1 MPEQEFE
8 IYLTLLSRLLRL
20 SPSQKAAIS
29 DELRD
34 HLEQR
39 LGDLLQTGVS
49 REEAIRIAM
58 EEFGDVTGL
67 ALDFTR
73 VSRTPMKKIVVRST
87 IAASIAAAG
96 IVFWV
101 SLFAPE
107 HRIAAPPAVQAQQDK
122 PAGQPADKTP
132 RPAPPVDRNISALL
146 DDPELFPAFLA
157 KQVEADFEGTPLS
170 EVCEFLQET
179 HGIPIMFHKS
189 ALQDEGIIP
198 SEVKVSLHIKSLTF
212 EELLNH
218 LTHPLDLVW
227 ETTDGIVR
235 ITTPDGPQ
243 LITRHFQ
250 LRPLIKR
257 GHSVNSLLDVVRLAT
272 NEWETENGASAT
284 ALVGETVVVRQPC
297 HTQRLIARM
306 LAAIEQQ
313 QPLARLATC
322 SGRDQLEAALRKPT
336 TVDFSDVP
344 LNEALSF
351 LSELH
356 AIPILLDKRALDDEG
371 LAPEVL
377 VKLILKD
384 RPLSKILDL
393 LLTDVGLTYV
403 LRDGVIWV
411 TSRAA
416 SENQLAW
423 VAYNVS
429 DLAPSEELRRQL
441 SDAILRTT
449 NSKWV
454 DIDQEGG
461 TLFTTDTDGCLL
473 VKQTDRVQAEIQIL
487 VEQLRRQ
494 GVGQVVEGNQPI
506 RRSKLVTKYYRM
518 SSEIAA
524 DLCKTLPSLVEPDKW
539 GAIDGESRTIHLV
552 ASAPQLDQVDGV
564 VSGGSLEVQVL
575 HPVKE
580 KSNKPSAK
588 VEESPVHSVV
598 VRPRS
603 VLIIR
608 QTQQV
613 HREIQNLLSRLD
625 IASEAATLEPGDR
638 PIGGVMGGMGGGMM
652 GGGGFF

>member
-49 REEAIRIAM
+49 REKAIRIAM

-67 ALDFTR
+67 ALDLTR

-87 IAASIAAAG
+87 IAASVAAAG

-122 PAGQPADKTP
+122 PADQSVDKTP
-132 RPAPPVDRNISALL
+132 RAAAPVDRKISALL
-146 DDPELFPAFLA
+146 DDQELFPAFLA
-157 KQVEADFEGTPLS
+157 KQVEADFQDAPLS

-189 ALQDEGIIP
+189 ALHDEGISP
-198 SEVKVSLHIKSLTF
+198 SDVKISLHIKSLTF

-218 LTHPLDLVW
+218 LTRPLDLVW
-227 ETTDGIVR
+227 EVNDGIVR
-235 ITTPDGPQ
+235 VTTTDRKQ

-250 LRPLIKR
+250 LHPLIKR
-257 GHSVNSLLDVVRLAT
+257 GHSVTSLLDVVRLAT
-272 NEWETENGASAT
+272 SDWEEMYGIAVS
-284 ALVGETVVVRQPC
+284 LVGETVVVRQPY

-313 QPLARLATC
+313 QPLTLLATC

-336 TVDFSDVP
+336 TVEFSDAP
-344 LNEALSF
+344 LNEAMSF

-356 AIPILLDKRALDDEG
+356 GTPILLDKRAMDDE
-371 LAPEVL
+371 LISLETP

-393 LLTDVGLTYV
+393 LLTDLGLTYI
-403 LRDGVIWV
+403 LRDGVIWI
-411 TSRAA
+411 TGRATA
-416 SENQLAW
+416 EDQLAW

-429 DLAPSEELRRQL
+429 DLAPSEEPRRQL
-441 SDAILRTT
+441 SDAILHST

-473 VKQTDRVQAEIQIL
+473 VKQTDRVQTEIQNLI
-487 VEQLRRQ
+487 EQLRRQ
-494 GVGQVVEGNQPI
+494 GIGQVVEGDQAN
-506 RRSKLVTKYYRM
+506 RRPKLVTRYYRM

-539 GAIDGESRTIHLV
+539 ASVDGETRSIHLV

-580 KSNKPSAK
+580 KSNKPETKA
-588 VEESPVHSVV
+588 EESSVKSVV
-598 VRPRS
+598 IRPRS

-613 HREIQNLLSRLD
+613 HREIQNLLSRLN
-625 IASEAATLEPGDR
+625 IASEAATLEPSDR
-638 PIGGVMGGMGGGMM
+638 PFGSFMGGMGGG
-652 GGGGFF
+652 GGGFF

>member
-67 ALDFTR
+67 ALDLTR

-87 IAASIAAAG
+87 IAASVAAAG
-96 IVFWV
+96 IVFWI

-107 HRIAAPPAVQAQQDK
+107 HRLAAPPTVQAQQDK
-122 PAGQPADKTP
+122 PAVQPVDKTP
-132 RPAPPVDRNISALL
+132 RPAPPVDRKISALL
-146 DDPELFPAFLA
+146 DDQELFPAFLT
-157 KQVEADFEGTPLS
+157 KQLEANFDDTPLS

-179 HGIPIMFHKS
+179 HSIPIMFHPS
-189 ALQDEGIIP
+189 VHDEGVSP
-198 SEVKVSLHIKSLTF
+198 SEVMVSLHVKSLTF

-218 LTHPLDLVW
+218 LTRPRGLVW
-227 ETTDGIVR
+227 EAADGIVR
-235 ITTPDGPQ
+235 VTTPDGTQ

-250 LRPLIKR
+250 LHPLIKR

-272 NEWETENGASAT
+272 NNWEENNGVAAT
-284 ALVGETVVVRQPC
+284 ALVGETVIVRQPY

-313 QPLARLATC
+313 QPLTLLATC

-336 TVDFSDVP
+336 TVEFSDVP
-344 LNEALSF
+344 LNETLSF

-371 LAPEVL
+371 MSLETP
-377 VKLILKD
+377 VKLILRD

-393 LLTDVGLTYV
+393 LLADLGLTYI

-411 TSRAA
+411 TTKA
-416 SENQLAW
+416 SAEEQLSW
-423 VAYNVS
+423 VVYNIS
-429 DLAPSEELRRQL
+429 DLAPSEELQKQL
-441 SDAILRTT
+441 SDAILRSTS
-449 NSKWV
+449 SKW
-454 DIDQEGG
+454 IEINQEGG
-461 TLFTTDTDGCLL
+461 ILFATDADGCLL
-473 VKQTDRVQAEIQIL
+473 VKQTDLAQTEIQAL
-487 VEQLRRQ
+487 FEQLRRQ
-494 GVGQVVEGNQPI
+494 GIGQVVGGDQPN
-506 RRSKLVTKYYRM
+506 RRSRLVTKYYRM

-539 GAIDGESRTIHLV
+539 ASVDGETRSIHLV
-552 ASAPQLDQVDGV
+552 ASAPQFDQVDGV
-564 VSGGSLEVQVL
+564 VSGGTLEVQVL
-575 HPVKE
+575 HPVKD
-580 KSNKPSAK
+580 KSNRPEAK
-588 VEESPVHSVV
+588 VEESSVKSVV

-613 HREIQNLLSRLD
+613 HREIQNLLSKLN
-625 IASEAATLEPGDR
+625 IASEAATLEPGER
-638 PIGGVMGGMGGGMM
+638 PFGGMM
-652 GGGGFF
+652 GGGGMGGGGGFF

>member
-67 ALDFTR
+67 ALDLTR

-87 IAASIAAAG
+87 IAASVAAAG

-122 PAGQPADKTP
+122 PARQPVNKAP
-132 RPAPPVDRNISALL
+132 HSVPPVERKISTLL
-146 DDPELFPAFLA
+146 EDQELFPAFLA
-157 KQVEADFEGTPLS
+157 KQAQADFEDASLS
-170 EVCEFLQET
+170 DACEFLQET
-179 HGIPIMFHKS
+179 QGIPIMLHQS
-189 ALQDEGIIP
+189 ALNDEGITP
-198 SEVKVSLHIKSLTF
+198 SELRISLHIQSLTF

-218 LTHPLDLVW
+218 LTRPRGLVW
-227 ETTDGIVR
+227 EAADGIVR
-235 ITTPDGPQ
+235 VTTPERTE
-243 LITRHFQ
+243 LVTRHFQ
-250 LRPLIKR
+250 LHSLIKR

-272 NEWETENGASAT
+272 NDWEENNGVVAT
-284 ALVGETVVVRQPC
+284 ALVGETVVVRQPF

-313 QPLARLATC
+313 QPLALLATC
-322 SGRDQLEAALRKPT
+322 SGRVQLEAALRKPT
-336 TVDFSDVP
+336 TVEFSEAP
-344 LNEALSF
+344 LSHALSF

-356 AIPILLDKRALDDEG
+356 ATPILLDKRALDDEG
-371 LAPEVL
+371 LTVETP
-377 VKLILKD
+377 VKLTLRD

-393 LLTDVGLTYV
+393 LLADLGLTYV

-411 TSRAA
+411 TTKA
-416 SENQLAW
+416 SAEEQLSW
-423 VAYNVS
+423 VVYNIS
-429 DLAPSEELRRQL
+429 DLAPSEELQKQL
-441 SDAILRTT
+441 SDAILRST
-449 NSKWV
+449 NSKWIEV
-454 DIDQEGG
+454 DQEGG
-461 TLFTTDTDGCLL
+461 ILFATDADGCLL
-473 VKQTDRVQAEIQIL
+473 VKQTDRVQTEIQAL
-487 VEQLRRQ
+487 FEQLRRQ
-494 GVGQVVEGNQPI
+494 GIGQMVDVDKTN
-506 RRSKLVTKYYRM
+506 RRAKLVTKYYRM

-539 GAIDGESRTIHLV
+539 ASVDGETRSIHLV

-580 KSNKPSAK
+580 KSTKPDAK
-588 VEESPVHSVV
+588 VEESSVKSVV

-613 HREIQNLLSRLD
+613 HREIQNLLSRLN
-625 IASEAATLEPGDR
+625 IASEAATLEPGER
-638 PIGGVMGGMGGGMM
+638 PFGGMM
-652 GGGGFF
+652 GGGMGGGGGFF